1 MNEKIGINISH
12 QILEQ
17 VLEYCKEHGHRPPK
31 GSLLDDWFAAIYK
44 SGIWRSMPHEYYSA
58 NEDEK
63 QKFHD
68 TPEHQNY
75 ILVFE
80 IRSFPTE
87 ELKKVRDAGRVISI
101 RKAAKNAVGVERVFP
116 RAKLVRIIFG
126 EAEYQR
132 ISAQNNDMAAKIFAE
147 YFDNVLNATLT
158 ERDIEFLELGV
169 GIGVSY
175 TMKSESKKPTVVRQT
190 QSNKMG
196 YFVEGLHPRDIA
208 EKHNLTEA
216 RVRQLQNKAITQLQQ
231 NQKLKEFFDH
241 YQNGNIDGMLYM
253 LPKHL
258 QQQYKFQQQKNMAQI
273 PTDDINKVG
282 EWLADNMRF
291 QREREM

>member
-1 MNEKIGINISH
+1 MNEKTEINISH

-58 NEDEK
+58 NEEEK

-68 TPEHQNY
+68 TPEYKNY
-75 ILVFE
+75 RLVYE

-158 ERDIEFLELGV
+158 ERYIEFLELGV

-241 YQNGNIDGMLYM
+241 YQNGNIDGMLSM

>member
-1 MNEKIGINISH
+1 MNEKTGINISH
-12 QILEQ
+12 QILEH

-80 IRSFPTE
+80 IRGFPTE
-87 ELKKVRDAGRVISI
+87 ELKKVRDAGRVMSI
-101 RKAAKNAVGVERVFP
+101 RKAAKDAVGVERVFP
-116 RAKLVRIIFG
+116 RAKLVRAIFG

-158 ERDIEFLELGV
+158 ERDILFLELGA
-169 GIGVSY
+169 GIGISQKMREESEPISTKKTESY
-175 TMKSESKKPTVVRQT
+175 
-190 QSNKMG
+190 KMG
-196 YFVEGLHPRDIA
+196 YYADGMHPRNIA
-208 EKHNLTEA
+208 KQHNLTESH
-216 RVRQLQNKAITQLQQ
+216 VRQLQNKAITQLQQ

-241 YQNGNIDGMLYM
+241 YQNGNIDGMLSM

>member
-1 MNEKIGINISH
+1 MNEKTEINISH

-17 VLEYCKEHGHRPPK
+17 VLKYCKEYGHRPPK

-58 NEDEK
+58 NEEEK

-68 TPEHQNY
+68 TPEYKNY
-75 ILVFE
+75 ILVYE

-158 ERDIEFLELGV
+158 ERDIEILELGV

-241 YQNGNIDGMLYM
+241 YQNGNIDGMLSM

-258 QQQYKFQQQKNMAQI
+258 QQQYKFQQQKNMVQI

>member
-1 MNEKIGINISH
+1 MNEKTGINISH

-241 YQNGNIDGMLYM
+241 YQNGNIDGMLSM

>member
-1 MNEKIGINISH
+1 MNEKTGINISH

-58 NEDEK
+58 NEEEK

-68 TPEHQNY
+68 TPEYKNY
-75 ILVFE
+75 RLVYE

-87 ELKKVRDAGRVISI
+87 ELKKVRDVGRVMSI

-116 RAKLVRIIFG
+116 RAKLVRAIFG

-241 YQNGNIDGMLYM
+241 YQNGNIDGMLSM

-258 QQQYKFQQQKNMAQI
+258 QQQYKFQQQKNLAQI